1 MQILRTG
8 FLLLHKENVI
18 QHYVGYSRT
27 NSGHWTFFDSA
38 SQIYQDANING
49 ISAYIIFKEVH

>member
-8 FLLLHKENVI
+8 FLLLHRENVI
-18 QHYVGYSRT
+18 QHYVDYLRT
-27 NSGHWTFFDSA
+27 NSGYWTFFDSA
-38 SQIYQDANING
+38 SQIYQGANIND